1 MAKTLA
7 ILKTFSEFTWD
18 ELAKVLGEEEY
29 EGFKSWYLYYKDQT
43 HNPNPRVPVPV
54 DVDFDIELV
63 RTDRINVVYILNLLK
78 KANTREKTEEEK
90 QRDVDLILR
99 EIERSDNESLRLKK
113 EVMRQ
118 FILNRFYDLPEDADV
133 MEAFTQFEKEQMKA
147 DMEEFAFN
155 NKIDHIIVSELF
167 SQYVFNGTISDDDI
181 RKRLTEYK
189 LGLLKMTKLTKS
201 VKTFVQDTY
210 NKYKVEGE

>member
-1 MAKTLA
+1 
-7 ILKTFSEFTWD
+7 
-18 ELAKVLGEEEY
+18 
-29 EGFKSWYLYYKDQT
+29 
-43 HNPNPRVPVPV
+43 
-54 DVDFDIELV
+54 
-63 RTDRINVVYILNLLK
+63 
-78 KANTREKTEEEK
+78 
-90 QRDVDLILR
+90 
-99 EIERSDNESLRLKK
+99 
-113 EVMRQ
+113 
-118 FILNRFYDLPEDADV
+118 
-133 MEAFTQFEKEQMKA
+133 MKA